1 MSSENCH
8 PVDHL
13 GVNWLIS
20 FDRTEKSKTF
30 LFAILYRKKP
40 DLVSAYPIHGPIQIF
55 SAPSTFNQ
63 HYTSIFFDLFNRL
76 GAYDKKD
83 AQVKLSVNPE
93 TTKKKAVVPE
103 FINNPSSFKE
113 IFTYSLDIR
122 SVPKKVYFAPSHYF
136 S

>member
-1 MSSENCH
+1 MSSENCY
-8 PVDHL
+8 PIDHL

-20 FDRTEKSKTF
+20 FDRTEKSETF
-30 LFAILYRKKP
+30 LFAIPYRKKP
-40 DLVSAYPIHGPIQIF
+40 VLVSAYPIHVPTQIF

-63 HYTSIFFDLFNRL
+63 HYTSIFFDLLNRL

-103 FINNPSSFKE
+103 FINNPSSLKE

-122 SVPKKVYFAPSHYF
+122 SVPKKVCFETSNYF